1 MSLSVRDIHNTA
13 MQKLKFLACMF
24 KGGLLSIK
32 DIHYRRRQV
41 GLNDD
46 QRSKLFLQIRLC
58 FLRLNQTFPLKW
70 NLPFDS
76 NIVPVGH
83 AMYEFECAV
92 YICSFEKRQK
102 SCHGS
107 SALFHLFLAELSRSS
122 SLKSTASRAPPS
134 LSHILLLLHDIYV
147 ML

>member
-1 MSLSVRDIHNTA
+1 MFSQIELDISLEMEFT
-13 MQKLKFLACMF
+13 
-24 KGGLLSIK
+24 
-32 DIHYRRRQV
+32 
-41 GLNDD
+41 
-46 QRSKLFLQIRLC
+46 
-58 FLRLNQTFPLKW
+58 
-70 NLPFDS
+70 PFDS

-122 SLKSTASRAPPS
+122 SLKST
-134 LSHILLLLHDIYV
+134 
-147 ML
+147 